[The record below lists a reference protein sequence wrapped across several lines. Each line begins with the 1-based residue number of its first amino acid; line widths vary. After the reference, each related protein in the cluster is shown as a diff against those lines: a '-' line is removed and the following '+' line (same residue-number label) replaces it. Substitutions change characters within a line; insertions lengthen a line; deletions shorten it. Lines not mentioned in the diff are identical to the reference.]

1 MVGACRKCH
10 ANTLSYDMRL
20 ASAHPASLAD
30 LPVDAAMPSPLIE
43 LEYRLQGGAVRW
55 GLWVA
60 AVLVAALWLAGGA
73 LRQQGLGSQL
83 HTLHGQLDDEV
94 REQAAAINAS
104 LPVPASVV
112 ARDFTAGLP
121 DTPPV
126 ADVVQTLSRAC
137 AQAGVALA
145 GVQAT
150 HRPANPAQLGRTE
163 LTVLVRGPYAGART
177 ALDTVLQ
184 RYPSLTLQRLR
195 MRRTSS
201 PTDLETSVTLSV
213 WGRPAQ
219 GEPATLAGK
228 VS

>member
-1 MVGACRKCH
+1 MAGGCRRCH
-10 ANTLSYDMRL
+10 ENALRYDRRL

-60 AVLVAALWLAGGA
+60 AVLVAALLLASGA
-73 LRQQGLGSQL
+73 MRQQRLGSQL
-83 HTLHGQLDDEV
+83 DALRGQLDEA
-94 REQAAAINAS
+94 REQAAASDAS
-104 LPVPASVV
+104 LPAPAPRV

-145 GVQAT
+145 GVQAA

-184 RYPSLTLQRLR
+184 RYPALTLQRLR

-219 GEPATLAGK
+219 GEPAAAGK
-228 VS
+228 AS

>member
-1 MVGACRKCH
+1 MPRKYAELGYTFGFGATRV
-10 ANTLSYDMRL
+10 A
-20 ASAHPASLAD
+20 AD
-30 LPVDAAMPSPLIE
+30 LSVDSAMPSLLIE

-60 AVLVAALWLAGGA
+60 AVLVVALLLAGGA
-73 LRQQGLGSQL
+73 MHQKRLGSQL
-83 HTLHGQLDDEV
+83 DAMRGQLDEA
-94 REQAAAINAS
+94 REHAAAIDAS
-104 LPVPASVV
+104 LPAPMPRM

-145 GVQAT
+145 GVQAA

-184 RYPSLTLQRLR
+184 RYPALTLQRLR

-201 PTDLETSVTLSV
+201 PTDLETSATLSV

-219 GEPATLAGK
+219 GEPAAPAGK
-228 VS
+228 AS